1 MRSGGVIMHHNARCH
16 CDVRK
21 IVPCQPRAQ
30 ARIAFRSMGTVRPS
44 LRYEPEVA
52 TISRRSAAAS
62 CTDVQDAP
70 RKDGER
76 VMITQRWHGASSFEQ
91 PGGRLAC
98 KSHGRMAAGMPAAW
112 PRQRRQQQA
121 TGRAADESRVRASEG
136 RVSAFVESPHQGFWG
151 HFCLKRA
158 FWAKNFFACGAPK
171 RASPMGPCRTDQDRD
186 PPLGQAPPSPPSR
199 PSPSRGGSPPSQ
211 AKATSRLFTRFT
223 RF

>member
-1 MRSGGVIMHHNARCH
+1 MGGRRGCSSAGEAQKGGSLLRSISVTIHHYPRCH

-30 ARIAFRSMGTVRPS
+30 ACIAFRSMATVRPS

-136 RVSAFVESPHQGFWG
+136 RVSAFVESPHQDFWG
-151 HFCLKRA
+151 HFCLKRV
-158 FWAKNFFACGAPK
+158 FGAKIFFACGALK
-171 RASPMGPCRTDQDRD
+171 R
-186 PPLGQAPPSPPSR
+186 
-199 PSPSRGGSPPSQ
+199 
-211 AKATSRLFTRFT
+211 
-223 RF
+223 

>member
-1 MRSGGVIMHHNARCH
+1 MRSGGVIIHHNPRCH

-91 PGGRLAC
+91 PSSRLTC

-136 RVSAFVESPHQGFWG
+136 RVSAFVESPHQDFWG
-151 HFCLKRA
+151 HFCLKRV
-158 FWAKNFFACGAPK
+158 FGAKIFFACGALK
-171 RASPMGPCRTDQDRD
+171 R
-186 PPLGQAPPSPPSR
+186 
-199 PSPSRGGSPPSQ
+199 
-211 AKATSRLFTRFT
+211 
-223 RF
+223 

>member
-1 MRSGGVIMHHNARCH
+1 MHVRRTGPNRGFWIHWIDGIMHHNARCH

-91 PGGRLAC
+91 PSSRLTC

-151 HFCLKRA
+151 HFCLKKA
-158 FWAKNFFACGAPK
+158 FWAKIFFACGALK
-171 RASPMGPCRTDQDRD
+171 REARCARSDDAT
-186 PPLGQAPPSPPSR
+186 PPLR
-199 PSPSRGGSPPSQ
+199 
-211 AKATSRLFTRFT
+211 
-223 RF
+223 

>member
-1 MRSGGVIMHHNARCH
+1 MRSGGVIIHHNPRCH

-30 ARIAFRSMGTVRPS
+30 AWIAFRSMGTVRPS
-44 LRYEPEVA
+44 LRYELEVA

-136 RVSAFVESPHQGFWG
+136 RVSAYRQTDSFIP
-151 HFCLKRA
+151 A
-158 FWAKNFFACGAPK
+158 GAPYGAL
-171 RASPMGPCRTDQDRD
+171 RR
-186 PPLGQAPPSPPSR
+186 SPPR
-199 PSPSRGGSPPSQ
+199 YLTRV
-211 AKATSRLFTRFT
+211 RLGFSTYWC
-223 RF
+223 

>member
-1 MRSGGVIMHHNARCH
+1 MHHNARCH

-44 LRYEPEVA
+44 LRYELEVA

-121 TGRAADESRVRASEG
+121 TGRAADESQSARKRRPSLGFCGIASPRLFG
-136 RVSAFVESPHQGFWG
+136 AFLLEKGLLGQ
-151 HFCLKRA
+151 
-158 FWAKNFFACGAPK
+158 NFFRLRRAKKGGAL
-171 RASPMGPCRTDQDRD
+171 RAER
-186 PPLGQAPPSPPSR
+186 
-199 PSPSRGGSPPSQ
+199 
-211 AKATSRLFTRFT
+211 
-223 RF
+223 

>member
-1 MRSGGVIMHHNARCH
+1 MA
-16 CDVRK
+16 
-21 IVPCQPRAQ
+21 
-30 ARIAFRSMGTVRPS
+30 TVRPS

-136 RVSAFVESPHQGFWG
+136 RVSAFVESPHQDFWG
-151 HFCLKRA
+151 HFCLKRV
-158 FWAKNFFACGAPK
+158 FGAKIFPRLRRAKKIGAL
-171 RASPMGPCRTDQDRD
+171 RA
-186 PPLGQAPPSPPSR
+186 
-199 PSPSRGGSPPSQ
+199 RG
-211 AKATSRLFTRFT
+211 
-223 RF
+223 

>member
-1 MRSGGVIMHHNARCH
+1 MLIRRKVQKRGSQIRSNSDIMHHNARCH

-98 KSHGRMAAGMPAAW
+98 KSHSRMAAGMPAAW

-136 RVSAFVESPHQGFWG
+136 RVSAFVESPHQDFWG
-151 HFCLKRA
+151 HFCLKRV
-158 FWAKNFFACGAPK
+158 FGAKIFFACGALK
-171 RASPMGPCRTDQDRD
+171 R
-186 PPLGQAPPSPPSR
+186 
-199 PSPSRGGSPPSQ
+199 
-211 AKATSRLFTRFT
+211 
-223 RF
+223 